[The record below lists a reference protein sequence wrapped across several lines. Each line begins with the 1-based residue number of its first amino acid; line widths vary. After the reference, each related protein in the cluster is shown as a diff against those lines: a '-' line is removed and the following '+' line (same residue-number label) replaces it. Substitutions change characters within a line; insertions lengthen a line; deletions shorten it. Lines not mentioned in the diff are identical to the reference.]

1 MQHNCN
7 GEKEIELELEKDL
20 DQEKR
25 KKRSYQNKKILDI
38 LRVYDNNNNY
48 N

>member
-1 MQHNCN
+1 MQHKCN

-25 KKRSYQNKKILDI
+25 KKTLLSKQKNFRHFES
-38 LRVYDNNNNY
+38 V
-48 N
+48 